1 MEFQKKEKVSK
12 KLFGIC
18 IVVDDF
24 ASEPS
29 VMSSRAGGN
38 SLNMLLTMGRHS
50 MISTFVLSQKLR
62 AMGSLLRVNA
72 QALIV
77 FRLRNKLE
85 LDAII
90 EELSAVYDN
99 KNTYG
104 NVPDGSQRQAAFLL
118 VH

>member
-1 MEFQKKEKVSK
+1 
-12 KLFGIC
+12 
-18 IVVDDF
+18 
-24 ASEPS
+24 
-29 VMSSRAGGN
+29 MSSRAGGN

-85 LDAII
+85 LDAVI